1 MKIAIIGTGISGLG
15 AAWLISKKHNITIFE
30 KNNRIGGHS
39 NTLDINYYNNNIS
52 VDTGFIVYNK
62 KNYPNFVNL
71 LQKLNVPTERSNMS
85 FSVSFNNGEFEYEG
99 SLVGV
104 FSKLSNIYDKRFI
117 SMLFGILRFYNF
129 AKSQSNHFD
138 QNTNLREFLIQYKY
152 SDEFIKYHL
161 LPMCSSIWS
170 SPKNEIM
177 KYPIKSLIRFMDN
190 HQLLNF
196 FTRPKWRTIKGGSKN
211 YIKKIQEGSN
221 FKIIKNINIKS
232 VIRNSD
238 EVIIKTNDGR
248 EFNFD
253 KIIYAC
259 SPKES
264 IKMTKNIKKNEK
276 QILEKFNFTKNK
288 IYLHSDISLMPTR
301 KLAWAAWNYLGNTKN
316 NNKPTI
322 TYWMN
327 KLQNIDKDLPLF
339 VTLNPSKIPKTKNI
353 FRELEYS
360 HPVFDNLTMSSQKDL
375 FKIQGKNNSY
385 WCGAWTGNGFHEDGL
400 NSAISVAKSL
410 NVKIPWTNKIQSSEN
425 KR

>member
-1 MKIAIIGTGISGLG
+1 
-15 AAWLISKKHNITIFE
+15 
-30 KNNRIGGHS
+30 
-39 NTLDINYYNNNIS
+39 
-52 VDTGFIVYNK
+52 
-62 KNYPNFVNL
+62 
-71 LQKLNVPTERSNMS
+71 
-85 FSVSFNNGEFEYEG
+85 
-99 SLVGV
+99 
-104 FSKLSNIYDKRFI
+104 
-117 SMLFGILRFYNF
+117 
-129 AKSQSNHFD
+129 
-138 QNTNLREFLIQYKY
+138 
-152 SDEFIKYHL
+152 
-161 LPMCSSIWS
+161 
-170 SPKNEIM
+170 
-177 KYPIKSLIRFMDN
+177 
-190 HQLLNF
+190 
-196 FTRPKWRTIKGGSKN
+196 TIKGGSKN

-221 FKIIKNINIKS
+221 FRIIKNINIKS

-375 FKIQGKNNSY
+375 FKIQG
-385 WCGAWTGNGFHEDGL
+385 
-400 NSAISVAKSL
+400 
-410 NVKIPWTNKIQSSEN
+410 
-425 KR
+425 